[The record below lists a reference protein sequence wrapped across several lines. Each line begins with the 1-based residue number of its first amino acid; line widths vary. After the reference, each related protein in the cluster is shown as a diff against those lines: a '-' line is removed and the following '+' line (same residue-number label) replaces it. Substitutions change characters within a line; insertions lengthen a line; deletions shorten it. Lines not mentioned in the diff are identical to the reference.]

1 MPVGNP
7 RDICPLSIT
16 NNYCGMGRSLEVRR
30 KSENLPVVGSTL
42 IRDPIPHQLDVSLS
56 SIGAGR
62 NGYLSVLASWNASAA
77 LRPDADLSAV
87 VWFGLN
93 EENRRSSRGDGG
105 FFIGV

>member
-42 IRDPIPHQLDVSLS
+42 IRDPILQKNRRMGALVFSRAGTQVRLSGLMLICQL
-56 SIGAGR
+56 
-62 NGYLSVLASWNASAA
+62 
-77 LRPDADLSAV
+77 
-87 VWFGLN
+87 WFGL
-93 EENRRSSRGDGG
+93 G
-105 FFIGV
+105 